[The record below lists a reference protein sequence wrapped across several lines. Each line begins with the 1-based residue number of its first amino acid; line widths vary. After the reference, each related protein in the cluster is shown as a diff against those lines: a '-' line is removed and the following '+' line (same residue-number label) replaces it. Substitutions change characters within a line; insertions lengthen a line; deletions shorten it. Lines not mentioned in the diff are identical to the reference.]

1 MIWPGLY
8 VTYYYYASWAVLVG
22 LAAEWLA
29 FRLWL
34 QFSWRKALLAAVVVN
49 SLSAGLGLILLPVST
64 LMLSGFTELALG
76 VQASTSGEWVA
87 TWLLVVLVNAAVEFW
102 PLVWPFCARRSW
114 RLLWIVLAANAM
126 SVAFAGAASLP
137 MAMPEFR

>member
-1 MIWPGLY
+1 MFPCLADMIWPGLY

-29 FRLWL
+29 
-34 QFSWRKALLAAVVVN
+34 AVVVN
-49 SLSAGLGLILLPVST
+49 ALSAGLGLILLPVST

-126 SVAFAGAASLP
+126 SVAFAGAASLL